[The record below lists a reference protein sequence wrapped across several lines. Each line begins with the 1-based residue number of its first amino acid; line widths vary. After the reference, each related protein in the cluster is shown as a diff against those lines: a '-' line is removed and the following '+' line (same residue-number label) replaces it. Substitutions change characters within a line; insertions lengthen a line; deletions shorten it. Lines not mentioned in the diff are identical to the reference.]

1 MIVHLDTS
9 VLIEALATTD
19 PDLLRPAALR
29 ADKLAISTLV
39 LYEWLRRPRSAE
51 QLEILEALFPID
63 RVVTFGRLEA
73 QEAGKLYQQVR
84 RPRQREVDIAIAGC
98 AIVHEAALWTLNPGD
113 FRDIPG
119 LTLYAG

>member
-9 VLIEALATTD
+9 VLIEALATAN
-19 PDLLRPAALR
+19 PDLLRPPAVR
-29 ADKLAISTLV
+29 GDKLAISTLV

-73 QEAGKLYQQVR
+73 HVAGKLYQRVR
-84 RPRQREVDIAIAGC
+84 RPRQREVDIAIAAC
-98 AIVHEAALWTLNPGD
+98 AIEHEAALWTLNPDD
-113 FRDIPG
+113 FEDIPD
-119 LTLYAG
+119 LRLYTG